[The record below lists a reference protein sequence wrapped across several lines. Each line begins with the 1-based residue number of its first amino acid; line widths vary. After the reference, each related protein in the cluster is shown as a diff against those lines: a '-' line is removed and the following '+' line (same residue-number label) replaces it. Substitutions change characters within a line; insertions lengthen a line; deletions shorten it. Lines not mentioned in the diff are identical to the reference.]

1 MRRFLSRR
9 STAAA
14 LAVMAA
20 VLATGAPA
28 ARASGQAPGAPGV
41 RTTWANADKDAFGT
55 AFGGSPV
62 WFTHERGSL
71 TEVFYPTIDR
81 PDVRWLQLAV
91 GDGRSWAV
99 TERGGM
105 RHRVRLTDGHAL
117 AYRVTSTDR
126 RHRFRIVEDYVTD
139 PMRATLLVHV
149 RFRSLTGRPLRLYAL
164 YDPSLANSEM
174 GDTGWTAGSALL
186 ARDGGVTSALR
197 ASMPFGRTSTGFVG
211 RSDGLRD
218 LADGRMNWSFR
229 RAGPGNVMQTAE
241 LGRRPVRTADFT
253 LALGF
258 GPSAQSALTA
268 ADGSLS
274 RGWRAA
280 ATAYAAGWH
289 GYLGSL
295 SAPPSSVRGNASLR
309 REYDVSVM
317 VVRAHEDKR
326 HPGAFV
332 ASPSVPWTWES
343 PSLTDTPR
351 GDTAV
356 YHMVWARDLYQMG
369 TALLAAGD
377 RAGATAAVRWLFARQ
392 QLPDGHFPQNSWVDG
407 RQFWTATQMDQAS
420 FPTVLAWQLGPA
432 VARSEWA
439 GIRRA
444 AEFVAA
450 NGPATDSDRW
460 ENAAGYSPATIAAE
474 IAGLVCAADVA
485 RSTGHAG
492 DARRWLAT
500 ADDWAAHVDSWTYTT
515 TGPLGSG
522 RYYLRIDGNTD
533 PDDGAGIALS
543 DGGGTWD
550 ERRIV
555 DPSFLELVRLGIK
568 RPDDPH
574 ILSTLPVID
583 RLLEVHTPNG
593 PYWHRYDHDG
603 YGEFPDGRP
612 WDLAGKGRA
621 WPLLSGERGEYELAA
636 GHPARAVALL
646 TTLARAGGSSMLLP
660 EQVWDVRGDPTKW
673 RFRLGEGT
681 LSATPLAWPHAQF
694 IRLAWGIAHGSPVE
708 TPSVVACRYVRACS

>member
-1 MRRFLSRR
+1 MRWGI
-9 STAAA
+9 A
-14 LAVMAA
+14 LPTLLAA
-20 VLATGAPA
+20 VLWTGAAPA
-28 ARASGQAPGAPGV
+28 GARAQAPGAPGV
-41 RTTWANADKDAFGT
+41 HTTWPNADKDGFGT

-71 TEVFYPTIDR
+71 TEVFYPAIDR

-91 GDGRSWAV
+91 GDGRSWTV
-99 TERGGM
+99 TERGAM
-105 RHRVRLTDGHAL
+105 RHSVRLTDPHAL
-117 AYRVTSTDR
+117 SYQVTSTDR
-126 RHRFRIVEDYVTD
+126 RRRFRIVEDYATD
-139 PMRATLLVHV
+139 PSRSTLLVHV
-149 RFRSLTGRPLRLYAL
+149 QFQSLTGRPLRLYAL
-164 YDPSLANSEM
+164 YDPSLGNSET
-174 GDTGWTAGSALL
+174 GDTGWSAGGALL
-186 ARDGGVTSALR
+186 ARDGGISSALR
-197 ASMPFGRTSTGFVG
+197 ASVPFGRTSTGFVG

-218 LADGRMNWSFR
+218 LADGRMDSSFR
-229 RAGPGNVMQTAE
+229 RAGPGNIMQTAE
-241 LGRRPVRTADFT
+241 LGRRPVRSAAFT

-258 GPSAQSALTA
+258 GRSPQ
-268 ADGSLS
+268 
-274 RGWRAA
+274 AA
-280 ATAYAAGWH
+280 AAAAGRSLAQGFPAVQAGYAAGWH
-289 GYLGSL
+289 RYLASL
-295 SAPPSSVRGNASLR
+295 PAPPSSVRASAFLR
-309 REYDVSVM
+309 REYDVSLM

-332 ASPSVPWTWES
+332 ASPTVPWTWES
-343 PSLTDTPR
+343 PTLTQTPR

-377 RAGATAAVRWLFARQ
+377 RAGSTSAVRWLFARQ
-392 QLPDGHFPQNSWVDG
+392 QLPDGHFPQNSWTDG
-407 RQFWTATQMDQAS
+407 QQFWTATQMDQAS
-420 FPTVLAWQLGPA
+420 FPTIIAWQLGPA

-444 AEFVAA
+444 ADFVAA
-450 NGPATDSDRW
+450 HGPATESDRW

-485 RSTGHAG
+485 RSAG
-492 DARRWLAT
+492 DAADAQRWLAT
-500 ADDWAAHVDSWTYTT
+500 ADGWAAHVNSWTYTT

-522 RYYLRIDGNTD
+522 RYYLRIDGNRN
-533 PDDGAGIALS
+533 PNDGAPIALS

-555 DPSFLELVRLGIK
+555 DPSFLELVRLGIE

-574 ILSTLPVID
+574 ITSTLPVID

-612 WDLAGKGRA
+612 WDLAGRGRA
-621 WPLLSGERGEYELAA
+621 WPLLTGERGEYELAA
-636 GHPARAVALL
+636 GHPQRALALL
-646 TTLARAGGSSMLLP
+646 TTLAKAGGNSMLLP
-660 EQVWDVRGDPTKW
+660 EQVWDVRGDPTRW
-673 RFRLGEGT
+673 GFRLGEGT

-708 TPSVVACRYVRACS
+708 TPSVVACRYARACG

>member
-1 MRRFLSRR
+1 MRRVR
-9 STAAA
+9 SGLLRLTMLTSAAA
-14 LAVMAA
+14 L
-20 VLATGAPA
+20 TGAAPA
-28 ARASGQAPGAPGV
+28 ANASDQAPGSPGV

-71 TEVFYPTIDR
+71 TEIFYPTIDR

-91 GDGRSWAV
+91 GDGHSWTA
-99 TERGGM
+99 TERGAM

-126 RHRFRIVEDYVTD
+126 RHRFRIVEDYATD
-139 PMRATLLVHV
+139 PSRATLLVHV
-149 RFRSLTGRPLRLYAL
+149 RFRSLSGRPLRLYAL

-174 GDTGWTAGSALL
+174 GDTGWTAAGALL
-186 ARDGGVTSALR
+186 GRDGGIASALR
-197 ASMPFGRTSTGFVG
+197 ASIPFGRTSTGFVG

-218 LADGRMNWSFR
+218 LADGRMDWSFG

-241 LGRRPVRTADFT
+241 LGRRPVRWAGFT
-253 LALGF
+253 LALAF
-258 GPSAQSALTA
+258 GANPGAALSA
-268 ADGSLS
+268 ADGALG
-274 RGWRAA
+274 RGWRSAA
-280 ATAYAAGWH
+280 AAYARGWH

-295 SAPPSSVRGNASLR
+295 PAPPSSVRGSAFLR
-309 REYDVSVM
+309 REYDVSLM

-332 ASPSVPWTWES
+332 ASPTVPWTWES
-343 PSLTDTPR
+343 PTLTKTPR

-377 RAGATAAVRWLFARQ
+377 RGGATAAVRWLFARQ
-392 QLPDGHFPQNSWVDG
+392 QLPDGSFPQNSWTDG
-407 RQFWTATQMDQAS
+407 QRFWTATQMDQAS
-420 FPTVLAWQLGPA
+420 LPTVLAWQLGAA

-444 AEFVAA
+444 ADFVTAA
-450 NGPATDSDRW
+450 GPATDSDRW
-460 ENAAGYSPATIAAE
+460 ENAAGYSPAAIAAE

-485 RSTGHAG
+485 RSTGHASE
-492 DARRWLAT
+492 AQRWLAT
-500 ADDWAAHVDSWTYTT
+500 ADDWAARVDSWTYTT

-533 PDDGAGIALS
+533 PNDGAKIELS

-568 RPDDPH
+568 GPDDPH
-574 ILSTLPVID
+574 IRSTLPVID
-583 RLLEVHTPNG
+583 RLLEIHTPNG

-612 WDLAGKGRA
+612 WNLAGKGRA

-636 GHPARAVALL
+636 GHPRRAQVLL

-660 EQVWDVRGDPTKW
+660 EQVWDVRGDPTRW
-673 RFRLGEGT
+673 GFRLGEGT

-708 TPSVVACRYVRACS
+708 TPAVVACRYVRACA